1 MMLQRNVR
9 GEDVVLFVLIGVG
22 LFVVLLGI
30 GGIVLYWQWI
40 ALYWH

>member
-9 GEDVVLFVLIGVG
+9 GEDVVLFVLIGVE

-30 GGIVLYWQWI
+30 GGIVLYWQ
-40 ALYWH
+40 